1 LGIPEKTKLPD
12 NLDDLLKIE
21 TKKYDS
27 RWKLKEPVKLNPSK
41 VVRPSNEKLNS
52 ERRNSRNLWDTNN
65 KQRKEPFDLKMN
77 SKDNALKI
85 ETPKLTP
92 RDHYLRT
99 SRYLPGQVTRINSNN
114 NNVNDLFGSRQ
125 NSSVKSKSKDRLA
138 DDGKS
143 PPFSWNL

>member
-1 LGIPEKTKLPD
+1 MCNVIF
-12 NLDDLLKIE
+12 
-21 TKKYDS
+21 
-27 RWKLKEPVKLNPSK
+27 R
-41 VVRPSNEKLNS
+41 
-52 ERRNSRNLWDTNN
+52 
-65 KQRKEPFDLKMN
+65 
-77 SKDNALKI
+77 

-125 NSSVKSKSKDRLA
+125 NSSVKSSKYGLGRRRTISALRTEILKYDLESKDRLA

-143 PPFSWNL
+143 LPFYWNL

>member
-1 LGIPEKTKLPD
+1 M
-12 NLDDLLKIE
+12 NL
-21 TKKYDS
+21 
-27 RWKLKEPVKLNPSK
+27 NH
-41 VVRPSNEKLNS
+41 
-52 ERRNSRNLWDTNN
+52 TND
-65 KQRKEPFDLKMN
+65 RLVIICDFR
-77 SKDNALKI
+77 

-125 NSSVKSKSKDRLA
+125 NSSVKSSKFKRPIRSPWTEIPKYPLESKDRLA

-143 PPFSWNL
+143 LPFYWNL